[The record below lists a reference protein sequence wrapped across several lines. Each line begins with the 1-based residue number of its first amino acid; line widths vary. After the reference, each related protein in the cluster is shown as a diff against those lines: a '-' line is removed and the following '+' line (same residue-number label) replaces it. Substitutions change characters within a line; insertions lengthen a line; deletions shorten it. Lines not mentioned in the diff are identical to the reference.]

1 MSDQVLRRAQMK
13 TLKTFKWKK
22 FFIHY
27 LKTKVYETS
36 MSPSQAIF
44 SKGNAAQAGK
54 YLVSTRYE
62 LQSVKLAF
70 GQQQKRLE

>member
-54 YLVSTRYE
+54 YLVCTRYE

-70 GQQQKRLE
+70 GQPKKS